1 MKGIRAMK
9 TNRSYRFAAILAVC
23 SALHLGAQTAA
34 EELQKGIF
42 TQETAGDLDG
52 AIGIYRQIV
61 DTGSTPREIAAQAQ
75 YRLGEALLEKGDLA
89 GAAAE
94 FDKLSRSYPDY
105 GSMIGN
111 LATMA
116 RAGRGARSGAQPAQD
131 QIQQLL
137 TQIAA
142 LEMRRRDAETRG
154 DSAQLQQLQR
164 FDELRAVEE
173 RLKALA
179 SAGAAQSQQSSAPA
193 PPGTIRVGANVQ
205 AANIISQAK
214 VSYPP
219 LAKAARVQGTVRFE
233 ATIGKDG
240 HVENLQLVSG
250 PPLLVQAAM
259 DSVRQWIYKP
269 TLLNGQPVS
278 VVTTVDVNFTLS
290 E

>member
-1 MKGIRAMK
+1 MKM
-9 TNRSYRFAAILAVC
+9 NRSYRFAAVVAVC
-23 SALHLGAQTAA
+23 SALPLGAQTAA
-34 EELQKGIF
+34 EELQKAIF

-111 LATMA
+111 LATTA
-116 RAGRGARSGAQPAQD
+116 RAGRGGRGGALPAQE
-131 QIQQLL
+131 QLQQLL
-137 TQIAA
+137 KQMAA
-142 LEMRRRDAETRG
+142 LEMRRRDAETQG
-154 DSAQLQQLQR
+154 DSAQLQQLQNR
-164 FDELRAVEE
+164 VDELRAAED
-173 RLKALA
+173 RLKTLA
-179 SAGAAQSQQSSAPA
+179 ATQAAQSQQSNGPA
-193 PPGTIRVGANVQ
+193 LPGTVRVGANVQ
-205 AANIISQAK
+205 AANLISQAK
-214 VSYPP
+214 VTYPP
-219 LAKAARVQGTVRFE
+219 LAKAARVQGTVRFD

-240 HVENLQLVSG
+240 HVENLQLISG

-259 DSVRQWIYKP
+259 DSVRQWVYKP
-269 TLLNGQPVS
+269 TLLNGQAIS
-278 VVTTVDVNFTLS
+278 VITTVDVNFTLS